1 MTIIFDA
8 MKHYLTKEEFK
19 KFLLDDHSASC
30 GSFSLLCEDTAGD
43 TTRIELLEIS
53 FFGRNFLYTHWAFQG
68 VGIIQEAPYGGYD
81 ADIDVFWA
89 DITEGFEWKPF
100 INVDVSGKNL
110 F

>member
-19 KFLLDDHSASC
+19 KFLLDEHTAWD
-30 GSFSLLCEDTAGD
+30 GRFTLDCEDSVGD
-43 TTRIELLEIS
+43 TTVIQLREVS

-81 ADIDVFWA
+81 ADIDAFWT